1 MYMHKSTHYNF
12 FIEKW
17 VITHFERVVAAAE
30 GAAVAALEQGGR
42 TGRQAGNHHDSTSG
56 GRGTGG

>member
-1 MYMHKSTHYNF
+1 MHVHAQEYFLYREVGNYTH
-12 FIEKW
+12 
-17 VITHFERVVAAAE
+17 VERVVAAE

-56 GRGTGG
+56 G